1 MTETSN
7 EGDQPPL
14 EMLPTGIAGL
24 DVILKGGFLAGG
36 IYIIQGHPGAG
47 KTILGNQLC
56 FNHVAA
62 GGKALYVTL
71 LAETHSRMLTHIR
84 HLTFFDEAAI
94 PQGIYYISAF
104 RILEEDGLR
113 GLLDLLRRE
122 VHTHKASVLV
132 LDGLV
137 AAQEA
142 AESPREFRKFVHELQ
157 TQAGLADCTMFFLT
171 SID

>member
-56 FNHVAA
+56 FNHVAPGA
-62 GGKALYVTL
+62 W
-71 LAETHSRMLTHIR
+71 
-84 HLTFFDEAAI
+84 AAI
-94 PQGIYYISAF
+94 
-104 RILEEDGLR
+104 R
-113 GLLDLLRRE
+113 GRN
-122 VHTHKASVLV
+122 
-132 LDGLV
+132 
-137 AAQEA
+137 
-142 AESPREFRKFVHELQ
+142 
-157 TQAGLADCTMFFLT
+157 
-171 SID
+171 